1 MFVNWRVVVYT
12 SYMDDEK
19 KQVLQLYGQRSD
31 EATTRS
37 ANILCDVPA
46 DMENPSILVTGEWK
60 FINRALSKIDN

>member
-1 MFVNWRVVVYT
+1 MYT

-46 DMENPSILVTGEWK
+46 DMENPSILVTGTYECY
-60 FINRALSKIDN
+60 